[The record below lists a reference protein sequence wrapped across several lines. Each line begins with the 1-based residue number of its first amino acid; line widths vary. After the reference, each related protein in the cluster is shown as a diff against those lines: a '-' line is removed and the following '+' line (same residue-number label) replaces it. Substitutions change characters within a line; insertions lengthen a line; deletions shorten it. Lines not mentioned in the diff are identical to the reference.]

1 MATAVNKRVLF
12 VSYTYTQ
19 QARRVTEAMTDT
31 LEAGG
36 CDVTTAKIELAD
48 KRWPKNF
55 SKFPMNNGFTDV
67 LRMLPAQMRKA
78 TREIKVPNVVT
89 TGHFG
94 LVVIGSPTWWLTTS
108 IPIRSFLTSPAADTA
123 LADAAFSSFV
133 AYRRSWGFNHRTV
146 QRLGR
151 ERGWA
156 SSMLVLFDAGP
167 IRCWSSSMLVL
178 FDAGPLRC
186 WSYSMRRPEMARA
199 ITSCWICSVPSKMSK
214 IFASRCMRSTGYSR
228 V

>member
-94 LVVIGSPTWWLTTS
+94 LVIIGSPTWWLTTS

-133 AYRRSWGFNHRTV
+133 ACRRSWGFNHRTV
-146 QRLGR
+146 QRLG
-151 ERGWA
+151 
-156 SSMLVLFDAGP
+156 
-167 IRCWSSSMLVL
+167 L

>member
-12 VSYTYTQ
+12 VSFTYTQ

-89 TGHFG
+89 TGHFD
-94 LVVIGSPTWWLTTS
+94 LVIIGSPTWWLTTS
-108 IPIRSFLTSPAADTA
+108 IQIRSFLRSPAADTA
-123 LADAAFSSFV
+123 LTDAALSSFV
-133 AYRRSWGFNHRTV
+133 ACRRSWGFNHRTV

-167 IRCWSSSMLVL
+167 IQCGDRRWPGRSPVVGSARCLRRCQRSSHRGACAPRGTPGCS
-178 FDAGPLRC
+178 R
-186 WSYSMRRPEMARA
+186 SRPESGWPAR
-199 ITSCWICSVPSKMSK
+199 
-214 IFASRCMRSTGYSR
+214 
-228 V
+228 

>member
-55 SKFPMNNGFTDV
+55 FEVPDEQRVHRCAEDASCTD
-67 LRMLPAQMRKA
+67 AQGDPRDQGPKRRDDRPFRPRRHRFA
-78 TREIKVPNVVT
+78 DVVADDQHPDPVVSQIAGC
-89 TGHFG
+89 GHG
-94 LVVIGSPTWWLTTS
+94 ARRRGILVVRRMSPLLG
-108 IPIRSFLTSPAADTA
+108 IQPPDGAALGPRA
-123 LADAAFSSFV
+123 
-133 AYRRSWGFNHRTV
+133 
-146 QRLGR
+146 RLG
-151 ERGWA
+151 
-156 SSMLVLFDAGP
+156 
-167 IRCWSSSMLVL
+167 L